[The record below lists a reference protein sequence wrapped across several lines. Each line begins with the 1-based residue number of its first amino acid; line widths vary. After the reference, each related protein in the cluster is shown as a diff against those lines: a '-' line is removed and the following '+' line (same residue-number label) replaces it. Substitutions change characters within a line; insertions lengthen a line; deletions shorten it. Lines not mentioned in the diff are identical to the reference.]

1 LEGNHLAKPNLT
13 LIINCNLGYKRALTK
28 KRIKR
33 EKETKERET
42 ETKQRETETK
52 ERETETK

>member
-33 EKETKERET
+33 EKETKERDRN
-42 ETKQRETETK
+42 KV
-52 ERETETK
+52 ERDRNKG